1 MVLFCDSLVMK
12 FVELE
17 FLQSVTET
25 LKISNYEAT
34 KLFFFTSLVERVT
47 IGGLLS
53 A

>member
-12 FVELE
+12 YVELE
-17 FLQSVTET
+17 FLQSVTKT

-34 KLFFFTSLVERVT
+34 KLFFTSLVERVT